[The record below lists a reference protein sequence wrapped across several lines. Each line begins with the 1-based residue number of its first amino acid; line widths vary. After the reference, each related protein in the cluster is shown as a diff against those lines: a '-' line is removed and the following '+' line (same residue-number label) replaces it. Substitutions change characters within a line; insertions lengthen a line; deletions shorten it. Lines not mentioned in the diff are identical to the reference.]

1 MRSHWA
7 SAFGPI
13 AACAYIAGFGIQF
26 KWDVPLIALALFGG
40 LATIVSFQ
48 NRSIAS
54 SPVILPVLVFMVV
67 TGLSILAS
75 EDVGRS
81 MRLSA
86 PLLPAGLLFFII
98 AERFEGTYGIRVLY
112 LTLSALGLVLS
123 CVLLWVAWGNGGLDP
138 EAWVLNVGSPL
149 LVVKNDVTFLAVVA
163 PLSFVM
169 LYREPRGVVGGLALL
184 SIVLSVC
191 AVCVFQSRVAT
202 LTMLASIVFTA
213 ALIRGRVALLSGL
226 AILILLAVID
236 GLTDYSLTTKFIHQ
250 WEGSGRIPLWLSA
263 WTMFLDAPI
272 FGHGPH
278 TFVLFYRAYLEGLN
292 LPPWLYVDPRITPWA
307 HNLYLEVLAERGIV
321 GIAALG
327 YLLIS
332 GVSAGWSTRHARV
345 AEVRILGAG
354 ALGGFVA
361 ICFAGVIEL
370 SLLRQWVVI
379 MIFILLGVLAQLSY
393 TRTTTQ
399 EKI

>member
-213 ALIRGRVALLSGL
+213 ALVRGRVALLSGF

-332 GVSAGWSTRHARV
+332 GVSAGWSTRQARV

-361 ICFAGVIEL
+361 ICLAGVIEL

-379 MIFILLGVLAQLSY
+379 MIFILLGALAQLSY